1 MVMQMFITAPK
12 IHQPIMKLTEK
23 LIKQKVTGQIYKLK
37 INKKSYLG
45 QYSINKLLINHKPRK
60 TTIGDKSIPPKVG
73 KYLLTK
79 FKIGSHNRRVTS
91 MML

>member
-1 MVMQMFITAPK
+1 MW
-12 IHQPIMKLTEK
+12 HD
-23 LIKQKVTGQIYKLK
+23 
-37 INKKSYLG
+37 YLG

-60 TTIGDKSIPPKVG
+60 ITIGDKSIPPKAG

-79 FKIGSHNRRVTS
+79 FKLGSHNRRVTS

>member
-1 MVMQMFITAPK
+1 MW
-12 IHQPIMKLTEK
+12 HD
-23 LIKQKVTGQIYKLK
+23 
-37 INKKSYLG
+37 YLG

-60 TTIGDKSIPPKVG
+60 ITIGDKSIPPKEG

-79 FKIGSHNRRVTS
+79 FKLGSHNRIETF